1 MNECVCVCGCVCV
14 SVCVMGWGGA
24 LAMGLAWTSDKEAR
38 SGTCEEL
45 SLFVPHLLYTVSL

>member
-1 MNECVCVCGCVCV
+1 MNECVCVFVC
-14 SVCVMGWGGA
+14 VCVMGWGGA
-24 LAMGLAWTSDKEAR
+24 LAMGLAWTSYKEAR